1 MLLRLPVGILI
12 VSQSNVASSQSVFGT
27 VTTVGEITKLVSIVR
42 PPNIAPGGT
51 LIAFP
56 ICAQPYT
63 KDQSTMA
70 IFQDDLSTFPYSS
83 LYTYAICHR
92 SIPLLKI
99 QDTYPSQ
106 YQSPSSWQA
115 YFW

>member
-1 MLLRLPVGILI
+1 MVQCKRGII

-63 KDQSTMA
+63 KDQSTTA
-70 IFQDDLSTFPYSS
+70 IFQDDLSISILQLVY
-83 LYTYAICHR
+83 ICHM
-92 SIPLLKI
+92 S
-99 QDTYPSQ
+99 
-106 YQSPSSWQA
+106 
-115 YFW
+115 